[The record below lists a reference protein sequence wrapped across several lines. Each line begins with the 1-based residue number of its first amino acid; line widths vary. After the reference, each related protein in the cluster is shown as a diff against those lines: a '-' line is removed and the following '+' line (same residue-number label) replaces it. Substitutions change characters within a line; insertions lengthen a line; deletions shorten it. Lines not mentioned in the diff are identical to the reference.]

1 MYKRMLLHCT
11 VLILLLLLT
20 SCGMMDMLGD
30 HSSSEEGSGG
40 LALIEEECR
49 MLNYTIDGDI
59 VRFRY
64 AFRFTNHSDTET
76 KVGDL
81 NTDFEQEDMVGW
93 LKPRILRVGNHD
105 MQRFFGEYE
114 NGEEYQVILPGETK
128 DIVMIYT
135 GVYLGGEV
143 NMNLRRSGL
152 LSFTYR

>member
-1 MYKRMLLHCT
+1 MYKRLLLHCT

-20 SCGMMDMLGD
+20 SCSMMYMQGD
-30 HSSSEEGSGG
+30 NPSSEEGSGG
-40 LALIEEECR
+40 LALIDEECR
-49 MLNYTIDGDI
+49 MLDYTIEGDI

-64 AFRFTNHSDTET
+64 AFCFTNHSDREI

-93 LKPRILRVGNHD
+93 LKPIIFRVGNHD

-152 LSFTYR
+152 LSFTYW